1 MNFSNLLIVCSV
13 STARS
18 KMAEG
23 FFRDFFIRNGMDVSV
38 SSGGI
43 ASNARDGMLISLD
56 AKLVMKEIGIILSDN
71 AVSIDLK
78 KRPELINK
86 ADLILTLTEKHKK
99 EVLKYNNSS
108 DNKVQTL
115 REFAGE
121 SGDIEDPSMKGV
133 EGFRKSRDEINRCI
147 FKGLKKSILPK
158 KFEVDGND
166 IKKRNW
172 LIYATIGTA
181 ITAIPL
187 YFLFKFVI
195 IKGFDAFQGEILT
208 LVISG
213 LLIITGIVL
222 LTFRSKFGIKTI
234 DTVSDRDLI
243 RDSSIS
249 GLIQGIAIL
258 PGISR
263 SGFTVSTIL
272 FEKYNQDQ
280 SLKLSFLMSVPV
292 ALASIGMDII
302 FGEGSVFG
310 TIDLFTILIITAVSF
325 IVGYFSMELLLRI
338 ARKINFSY
346 FCILYGVV
354 SFVIIVPFM
363 FFG

>member
-1 MNFSNLLIVCSV
+1 MIIMIEYIIIAILQGLFEWLPISSSGQVMI
-13 STARS
+13 
-18 KMAEG
+18 
-23 FFRDFFIRNGMDVSV
+23 VSV
-38 SSGGI
+38 NFFGI
-43 ASNARDGMLISLD
+43 PPEQAFSLSIWMHLGTTLAVLI
-56 AKLVMKEIGIILSDN
+56 KLRKDYIQII
-71 AVSIDLK
+71 
-78 KRPELINK
+78 
-86 ADLILTLTEKHKK
+86 
-99 EVLKYNNSS
+99 
-108 DNKVQTL
+108 
-115 REFAGE
+115 
-121 SGDIEDPSMKGV
+121 
-133 EGFRKSRDEINRCI
+133 
-147 FKGLKKSILPK
+147 KSILPK

-187 YFLFKFVI
+187 YFLFKL
-195 IKGFDAFQGEILT
+195 GFDAIQGDMLT

-213 LLIITGIVL
+213 LLIITGIML
-222 LTFRSKFGIKTI
+222 LTFRSKFGRKTI
-234 DTVSDRDLI
+234 DTVSDRDII

-272 FEKYNQDQ
+272 FEKYDQDQ

-310 TIDLFTILIITAVSF
+310 TIDIFTILIITVVSF
-325 IVGYFSMELLLRI
+325 IVGYLSMELLLKI
-338 ARKINFSY
+338 AQKINFGY
-346 FCILYGVV
+346 FCILYGVI
-354 SFVIIVPFM
+354 SFIIIVPFM
-363 FFG
+363 IFG

>member
-1 MNFSNLLIVCSV
+1 MIIMIEYIIIAILQGLFEWLPIS
-13 STARS
+13 
-18 KMAEG
+18 
-23 FFRDFFIRNGMDVSV
+23 
-38 SSGGI
+38 SSGQVMIISVNFFGI
-43 ASNARDGMLISLD
+43 PPEQAFSLSIWMHLGTTF
-56 AKLVMKEIGIILSDN
+56 AVLLKLRKDYIQII
-71 AVSIDLK
+71 
-78 KRPELINK
+78 
-86 ADLILTLTEKHKK
+86 
-99 EVLKYNNSS
+99 
-108 DNKVQTL
+108 
-115 REFAGE
+115 
-121 SGDIEDPSMKGV
+121 
-133 EGFRKSRDEINRCI
+133 
-147 FKGLKKSILPK
+147 KSILPK

-187 YFLFKFVI
+187 YFLFKF
-195 IKGFDAFQGEILT
+195 GFDATQGDMLT

-213 LLIITGIVL
+213 LLIITGIML
-222 LTFRSKFGIKTI
+222 LTFKRKFGIKTI
-234 DTVSDRDLI
+234 ETVSDRELI
-243 RDSSIS
+243 RDSSVS

-272 FEKYNQDQ
+272 FEKYDQDQ

-310 TIDLFTILIITAVSF
+310 IIDIFTILIITVVSF
-325 IVGYFSMELLLRI
+325 IVGYLSMELLLKI

-346 FCILYGVV
+346 FCILYGVI
-354 SFVIIVPFM
+354 SFIIIVPFM
-363 FFG
+363 IFG

>member
-1 MNFSNLLIVCSV
+1 MIEYIILAILQGLFEWLPIS
-13 STARS
+13 
-18 KMAEG
+18 
-23 FFRDFFIRNGMDVSV
+23 
-38 SSGGI
+38 SSGQ
-43 ASNARDGMLISLD
+43 
-56 AKLVMKEIGIILSDN
+56 VMI
-71 AVSIDLK
+71 VSINFFGIP
-78 KRPELINK
+78 PEIAYSLSIWMHLGT
-86 ADLILTLTEKHKK
+86 ALA
-99 EVLKYNNSS
+99 VLVKLRKDYIQIIKSVIPRKF
-108 DNKVQTL
+108 KV
-115 REFAGE
+115 
-121 SGDIEDPSMKGV
+121 DED
-133 EGFRKSRDEINRCI
+133 
-147 FKGLKKSILPK
+147 
-158 KFEVDGND
+158 D

-187 YFLFKFVI
+187 YLLFKFVI
-195 IKGFDAFQGEILT
+195 IEEEGFNAAQGDMLT

-213 LLIITGIVL
+213 LLIVTGIVL
-222 LTFRSKFGIKTI
+222 LIFKKKFGKKNIN
-234 DTVSDRDLI
+234 TVSDRELVK
-243 RDSSIS
+243 DSSIS

-272 FEKYNQDQ
+272 IEKYDQDQ

-292 ALASIGMDII
+292 VLASIGMDVI

-310 TIDLFTILIITAVSF
+310 TIDISTILIITAVSF
-325 IVGYFSMELLLRI
+325 IVGYLSMEILLKI
-338 ARKINFSY
+338 AQKINFSY